1 MTDRAVK
8 AAATRKTN
16 EDTEVTWARNVEG
29 NLLLSDK
36 DVKLSTDAQLG
47 LYLRAWNRVVPVT
60 FSNGCHWPGA
70 WPGGFPTGSG
80 SKSSLKKA
88 EKQAA
93 VLAVIGNYREM
104 QARALE

>member
-1 MTDRAVK
+1 M
-8 AAATRKTN
+8 
-16 EDTEVTWARNVEG
+16 EG
-29 NLLLSDK
+29 NLLLSDD
-36 DVKLSTDAQLG
+36 DVTLCTDAQLG
-47 LYLRAWNRVVPVT
+47 LYLRAWKRAAPVT

-88 EKQAA
+88 EKRAA
-93 VLAVIGNYREM
+93 VLAVIGNSREM